1 MKRTVALLLSIV
13 LSLTLCSVSCA
24 EEDKPAGRTIEKG
37 SLPMYLETAGTEP
50 RVEAFPVYY
59 ADGVND
65 LPFVEIE
72 NAVGI
77 VNS

>member
-1 MKRTVALLLSIV
+1 
-13 LSLTLCSVSCA
+13 
-24 EEDKPAGRTIEKG
+24 
-37 SLPMYLETAGTEP
+37 MYLETAGTEP
-50 RVEAFPVYY
+50 LVEAFPVYY